1 MKKRLKSM
9 ESESRRKERIA
20 NWRQLTTRIVEDKTK
35 YNRAREKHQWRKGT
49 GD

>member
-1 MKKRLKSM
+1 M

-35 YNRAREKHQWRKGT
+35 YNRAREKHHWRKGT